1 VTEKFQKPFN
11 KQYKEVRIASRVWIG
26 AGIVFLLIVI
36 TQMTT
41 NAIDPLSVVCLV
53 FSILFL
59 FYSSILSLLYWKC
72 AQYQKK
78 QQEIPKSF
86 RIITGLLLILYLT
99 FYQLDQKKYRSYL
112 ILKEW
117 KFHILLWLFC
127 GAIIVLS
134 NLYNTIHNGKI
145 FWMLISLLIA
155 TIVFIINLSLMI
167 SIWKYQ
173 GTNNK
178 LFIFLTI
185 LTLNYRNYRFYK
197 EIITLNQ
204 NKETI

>member
-1 VTEKFQKPFN
+1 MRKRLKVTEKFQKPFN

-26 AGIVFLLIVI
+26 AGIVFLLIAI

-86 RIITGLLLILYLT
+86 RIITGLLLILLFNFLST
-99 FYQLDQKKYRSYL
+99 WSKKISFLSYFKRMKISYFIMIILWCYYCL
-112 ILKEW
+112 I
-117 KFHILLWLFC
+117 
-127 GAIIVLS
+127 
-134 NLYNTIHNGKI
+134 
-145 FWMLISLLIA
+145 
-155 TIVFIINLSLMI
+155 
-167 SIWKYQ
+167 
-173 GTNNK
+173 
-178 LFIFLTI
+178 
-185 LTLNYRNYRFYK
+185 
-197 EIITLNQ
+197 
-204 NKETI
+204 